1 MPHLRFRGVS
11 EPQLLAISRDLVTD
25 LAALI
30 TSARDNFTLELVA
43 SPFIFDG
50 QRQQVDP
57 MVEVLWFARSQE
69 VQDGCAQAITRHLR
83 ATGET
88 RDIDVFFVAAV
99 PSAYY
104 CNGVHY

>member
-11 EPQLLAISRDLVTD
+11 EPHLVEISAELVTE
-25 LAALI
+25 LAAL
-30 TSARDNFTLELVA
+30 TGSAREHFTLELIG

-50 QRQQVDP
+50 QRQSVEP
-57 MVEVLWFARSQE
+57 MVEVLWFSRSQE
-69 VQDGCAQAITRHLR
+69 VQDGCAQAITRHLQ
-83 ATGET
+83 AAGET
-88 RDIDVFFVAAV
+88 RDIDVFFVAAS

>member
-11 EPQLLAISRDLVTD
+11 EPQLLAISRDLVTE

-30 TSARDNFTLELVA
+30 TSARDNFTLEWVA

-69 VQDGCAQAITRHLR
+69 VQDSCAQAITRHLQ
-83 ATGET
+83 AAGET
-88 RDIDVFFVAAV
+88 RDIDVFFVAAT